1 MTNLKIS
8 PGENPKPLHNAKLYV
23 FFLLWAPPPL
33 PPPPTTKKTPL
44 FGLLQPCKWQFTITE
59 TILKNEKHISVL
71 LFLYIYILKEHTKNV
86 STFPRLFGLR
96 ALALSWNK

>member
-1 MTNLKIS
+1 MTNLEIS
-8 PGENPKPLHNAKLYV
+8 PGGEPEAPTQCKIVYL
-23 FFLLWAPPPL
+23 FLTLSSAPAAPL
-33 PPPPTTKKTPL
+33 PPPKKTL